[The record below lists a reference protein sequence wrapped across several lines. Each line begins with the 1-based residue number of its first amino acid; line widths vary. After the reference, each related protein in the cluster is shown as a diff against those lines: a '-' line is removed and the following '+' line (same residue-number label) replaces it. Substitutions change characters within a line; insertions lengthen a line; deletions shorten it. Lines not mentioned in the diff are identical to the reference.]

1 MDYEWHETASTLQ
14 PLQSKT
20 VKTLKIGINQS
31 ECHLL
36 NLALSLARIIL
47 VDIQRHSPDHFL
59 TLISQT
65 WFTTP
70 AQYELE
76 QATHQEK
83 IAQVHDKLTKYNEL
97 SVKLD

>member
-1 MDYEWHETASTLQ
+1 
-14 PLQSKT
+14 
-20 VKTLKIGINQS
+20 
-31 ECHLL
+31 
-36 NLALSLARIIL
+36 
-47 VDIQRHSPDHFL
+47 L

-76 QATHQEK
+76 QATIQEK